1 MVGKLFQGYQV
12 NVGLV
17 FILDLERLGNPG
29 WNWENYDKYVTRT
42 ERLEGHDTH
51 MFSVTYI

>member
-1 MVGKLFQGYQV
+1 MVGELFQGYQI

-17 FILDLERLGNPG
+17 FTLDLERLGNPG

-42 ERLEGHDTH
+42 ERLESHDTH